1 MAGPLIPVAAAIVSF
16 IAKKGINAAIKKY
29 GAKAVKEA
37 QKKQISKLEDKA
49 AKSRQATRE
58 TAKKERE
65 KLDPGFSA
73 ESESIFDKISS
84 VSRMLKEAKQAGD
97 TKAISRLEARL
108 RNLREIKNDR
118 PDTVIHKGTGGR
130 FSRGGLIR
138 NGNTDYRK
146 KGLFN

>member
-16 IAKKGINAAIKKY
+16 IAKKGLNAAIKKY

-37 QKKQISKLEDKA
+37 QKKQISKIEDTA
-49 AKSRQATRE
+49 TKSRQATRE
-58 TAKKERE
+58 AAKKERE
-65 KLDPGFSA
+65 KLDPGFNPK
-73 ESESIFDKISS
+73 SESLADKVSS
-84 VSRMLKEAKQAGD
+84 VSRMLKEARQAGD

-108 RNLREIKNDR
+108 ENLREIAKDR

-130 FSRGGLIR
+130 FSRGGLSR
-138 NGNTDYRK
+138 NGHTDYRK